1 MSYPYLRVKSLV
13 EEISDIAELN
23 RIVMYAK
30 TRIRRI
36 QEESEWGNEND

>member
-1 MSYPYLRVKSLV
+1 MSYPYLRVKGLV

-30 TRIRRI
+30 SRISRI

>member
-1 MSYPYLRVKSLV
+1 MSYPYLRVKGLV
-13 EEISDIAELN
+13 EEIGDIAELN

-30 TRIRRI
+30 SRIRRI

>member
-1 MSYPYLRVKSLV
+1 MSYPYLRVKGLV
-13 EEISDIAELN
+13 QEISDIDELN

-36 QEESEWGNEND
+36 REESEWRNEND